1 MKLTASATRTAAA
14 KLADPCMVYVSAG
27 SNIEPAKHLRMA
39 CAALADAY
47 GPLTTSSVYRS
58 QAVGFDGDDFLNMV
72 IGFNTDATPP
82 SINDFLQQVHD
93 RAGRP
98 RNSAGFVS
106 RIIDLDLLLYGDQ
119 IIDTD
124 ELSVPREDINRYGF
138 VLGPLAEIAPDLR
151 HPANGHTMAEL
162 WDAFDRDQHPLT
174 QLKISP
180 L

>member
-1 MKLTASATRTAAA
+1 MKSTNTRTAAA
-14 KLADPCMVYVSAG
+14 KLVDPCTVYVSAG

-39 CAALADAY
+39 CAALAGAY
-47 GPLTTSSVYRS
+47 GPLTTSSVYRN
-58 QAVGFDGDDFLNMV
+58 QALGFDGDDFLNMV
-72 IGFNTDATPP
+72 IGFNTDATPQ

-106 RIIDLDLLLYGDQ
+106 RTIDLDLLLYDDQ

-124 ELSVPREDINRYGF
+124 ELRVPRDDINHYGF

-151 HPANGHTMAEL
+151 HPSNGHTMAEL
-162 WDAFDRDQHPLT
+162 WDAFDSDQHPLT
-174 QLKISP
+174 RLAISP

>member
-1 MKLTASATRTAAA
+1 MKSTNSRTAAA
-14 KLADPCMVYVSAG
+14 KLADPCTVYVGAG

-72 IGFNTDATPP
+72 IGFNTDAKPP

-98 RNSAGFVS
+98 RDSAGFVS

-124 ELSVPREDINRYGF
+124 ELRVPREDINRYGF

-151 HPANGHTMAEL
+151 HPANGCTMAEL

-174 QLKISP
+174 RLAIS
-180 L
+180 LL

>member
-1 MKLTASATRTAAA
+1 MKSANSRTAAA
-14 KLADPCMVYVSAG
+14 KVVNPCTVYVSAG

-47 GPLTTSSVYRS
+47 GPLTTSSVYRN

-72 IGFNTDATPP
+72 VGFNTDATPQ
-82 SINDFLQQVHD
+82 SISDFLQQVHD

-124 ELSVPREDINRYGF
+124 ELSVPREDIDRYGF

-151 HPANGHTMAEL
+151 HPANGRTMAEL
-162 WDAFDRDQHPLT
+162 WEAFDSDQHPLT
-174 QLKISP
+174 PLAIS
-180 L
+180 LL

>member
-1 MKLTASATRTAAA
+1 MKATAARTAAA
-14 KLADPCMVYVSAG
+14 RLADQCKAYVSAG

-47 GPLTTSSVYRS
+47 GPLTTSSVYRNP
-58 QAVGFDGDDFLNMV
+58 AVGFDGDDFLNMV
-72 IGFNTDATPP
+72 IGFNTCATPQ

-106 RIIDLDLLLYGDQ
+106 RAIDLDLLLYGEQ
-119 IIDTD
+119 IIETD
-124 ELSVPREDINRYGF
+124 ELRVPREDINRYGF

-162 WDAFDRDQHPLT
+162 WDAFDRDEHPLT
-174 QLKISP
+174 KLRISP